1 MARVL
6 KYPSVCFYCKS
17 KLDPTKERELLKEGK
32 IKHLS
37 FLHRANGKWHG
48 HCGDCYEKKKKGV
61 SANE

>member
-6 KYPSVCFYCKS
+6 KYPSICFYCRS
-17 KLDPTKERELLKEGK
+17 KLDPTKERALLKEGK

-37 FLHRANGKWHG
+37 FLHRVNGKWYG
-48 HCGDCYEKKKKGV
+48 HCGACYEKKKE